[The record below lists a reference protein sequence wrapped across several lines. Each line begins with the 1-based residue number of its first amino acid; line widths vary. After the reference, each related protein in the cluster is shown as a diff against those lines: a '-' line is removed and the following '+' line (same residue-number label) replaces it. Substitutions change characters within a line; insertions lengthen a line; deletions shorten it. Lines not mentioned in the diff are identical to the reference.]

1 MRLPGSLSNLQLL
14 HLKSKSWK
22 RPSIMSLVISVLSIC
37 ISILTAWL
45 TLFRRGSL
53 AMTKPAAL
61 SFEFDNPPPMPA
73 KIVLRALLY
82 STAVRGQIVEGM
94 FAKLDHK
101 DSSQTFG
108 FWVYFEG
115 KQPLLGSGLYVG
127 QTGVAVDH
135 HFVLSVNQPAY
146 EFASGE
152 YEIEIFARLVGE
164 RQPVKLSSASV
175 SVTDEHA
182 LVLSRRGRLLFE
194 INPNGQDYVA
204 HAQTSQPHR

>member
-1 MRLPGSLSNLQLL
+1 
-14 HLKSKSWK
+14 
-22 RPSIMSLVISVLSIC
+22 MSLVISVLSIC